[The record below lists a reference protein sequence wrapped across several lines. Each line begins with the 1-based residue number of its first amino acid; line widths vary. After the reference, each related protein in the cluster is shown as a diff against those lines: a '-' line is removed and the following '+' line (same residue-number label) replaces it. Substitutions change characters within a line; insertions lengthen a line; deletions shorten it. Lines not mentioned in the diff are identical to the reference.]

1 MLKLENMFVKAIY
14 TSMHIQRQ
22 CPFGIA
28 KSWAYDYEK
37 AMMHGLPVPK
47 LLGLFSVKI
56 GDEGWLWNGILT
68 EWLEGYEEVDP
79 DDIESVERAAELL
92 ASNRS
97 LPS

>member
-1 MLKLENMFVKAIY
+1 MLKLENMFVKATY

-28 KSWAYDYEK
+28 KSWAYDCEK

-47 LLGLFSVKI
+47 LLGMFSVKM

-68 EWLEGYEEVDP
+68 EWLEGYSEIDSE
-79 DDIESVERAAELL
+79 DIESIERAAELL
-92 ASNRS
+92 ASKRS
-97 LPS
+97 LPP